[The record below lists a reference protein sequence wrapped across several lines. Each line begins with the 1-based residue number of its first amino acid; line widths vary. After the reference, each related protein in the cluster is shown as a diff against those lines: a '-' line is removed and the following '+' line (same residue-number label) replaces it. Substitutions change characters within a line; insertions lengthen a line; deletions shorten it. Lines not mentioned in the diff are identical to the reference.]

1 MVASV
6 EAPFA
11 LLEKP
16 IKALLFD
23 AVEPAHVA
31 LGLVPEILDSIDV
44 IFLIGEEFRVVDPT
58 VMEVAHIKSIVGSE
72 GVGIDDAVG
81 LYSLL
86 DDGQKGL

>member
-1 MVASV
+1 MVASIK
-6 EAPFA
+6 APFA

-16 IKALLFD
+16 IKVLLFD
-23 AVEPAHVA
+23 AVQTAHVM

-44 IFLIGEEFRVVDPT
+44 ILLIGKELRVIDMA

-81 LYSLL
+81 FHSFL
-86 DDGQKGL
+86 DDG